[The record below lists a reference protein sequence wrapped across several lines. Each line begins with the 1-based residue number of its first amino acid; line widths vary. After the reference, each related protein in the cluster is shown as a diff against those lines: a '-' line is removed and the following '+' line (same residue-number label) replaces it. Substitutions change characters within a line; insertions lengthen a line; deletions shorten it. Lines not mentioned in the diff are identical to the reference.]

1 MVDLLEWSVT
11 AVATAFCGEYLT
23 LSELGTV
30 YEVIWGQHLDPSNF
44 RRKVLNTTGFVKP
57 TGDRR
62 FLPPAALYCRGDA
75 WLLNPPLLRGTG
87 TPDDRRAVPS
97 GARGRPR
104 DAVIGKASPE
114 GGVARG

>member
-23 LSELGTV
+23 LSELRTV

-62 FLPPAALYCRGDA
+62 FPPTGRPLLPGRRLAAQPAAA
-75 WLLNPPLLRGTG
+75 
-87 TPDDRRAVPS
+87 
-97 GARGRPR
+97 ARYRHAG
-104 DAVIGKASPE
+104 
-114 GGVARG
+114 